1 MRWKLSGS
9 IDKQTDAA
17 DYMAIT
23 ADRMRRLRLK
33 YGWKRWDELA
43 LLEAHKWA
51 GHVVRITS
59 RAPHRLVG
67 KVLVYRGSAYLRT
80 LETLYGSQCHPGR
93 FHVWRW
99 EQQFSR
105 IFGIDWFSLARDGE
119 RWEESAEQWL
129 SRASKRDSS
138 GSA

>member
-1 MRWKLSGS
+1 MRWKLSVS
-9 IDKQTDAA
+9 IDKQTDAV

-80 LETLYGSQCHPGR
+80 LETLYGSQ
-93 FHVWRW
+93 
-99 EQQFSR
+99 
-105 IFGIDWFSLARDGE
+105 
-119 RWEESAEQWL
+119 
-129 SRASKRDSS
+129 
-138 GSA
+138 